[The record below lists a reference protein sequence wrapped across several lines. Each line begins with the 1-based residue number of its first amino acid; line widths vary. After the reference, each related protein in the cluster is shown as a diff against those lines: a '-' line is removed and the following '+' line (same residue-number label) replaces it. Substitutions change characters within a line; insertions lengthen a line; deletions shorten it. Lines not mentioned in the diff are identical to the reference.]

1 MGKATGTNG
10 KYRHHAVG
18 KFGGALSPTILFQA
32 IANGNIEIIKRS
44 RKPLVHAPAADPSV
58 RPGSRGKQFDA

>member
-18 KFGGALSPTILFQA
+18 EFGGALSQTILFQA
-32 IANGNIEIIKRS
+32 IANGNVEIIKQPL
-44 RKPLVHAPAADPSV
+44 KPLVRVPAADPSV
-58 RPGSRGKQFDA
+58 RLGSRGKQFDA